1 MPPDI
6 NDNHPYGVSL
16 SVTPREYIL
25 IHCLSDKSPLHVQI
39 DRTWTSNGHRDM
51 FLNDPI
57 EGEGHML
64 EDDVEASVGCESLEG
79 DYSISGV
86 LPLSIQK
93 DDS

>member
-1 MPPDI
+1 
-6 NDNHPYGVSL
+6 
-16 SVTPREYIL
+16 
-25 IHCLSDKSPLHVQI
+25 
-39 DRTWTSNGHRDM
+39 M